1 MTEYDVAFGDGA
13 SNPISLRGMWSLG
26 DCILDE
32 EQPILIGHQIPDKVV
47 RRLRRCYQHRIKKG
61 QIRQTVCVLSLGRS
75 KNSPVFI
82 GVASRHPRLD
92 PQSITEQAR
101 RFAFGRAVGQLKTYL
116 EEEEKNGQTQSITH
130 TP

>member
-1 MTEYDVAFGDGA
+1 MTDFHPTAEG
-13 SNPISLRGMWSLG
+13 STLPITLVDMWPLV

-32 EQPILIGHQIPDKVV
+32 EQPVLASHQIPDKVV

-61 QIRQTVCVLSLGRS
+61 QIRQTVCVLSLGQS
-75 KNSPVFI
+75 KNSPIFI
-82 GVASRHPRLD
+82 GVASRHLRLD

>member
-1 MTEYDVAFGDGA
+1 MTDFHPTAEG
-13 SNPISLRGMWSLG
+13 STRPITLVDMWPLV

-32 EQPILIGHQIPDKVV
+32 ERPILIGHQIPDKVV
-47 RRLRRCYQHRIKKG
+47 RRLRRCYLHRMKRG

-75 KNSPVFI
+75 KNSPIFI
-82 GVASRHPRLD
+82 GVASRHLRLD

-101 RFAFGRAVGQLKTYL
+101 RFAFGRAVGQLKAYL

>member
-1 MTEYDVAFGDGA
+1 MTDFHPTAEG
-13 SNPISLRGMWSLG
+13 STLPITIVDMWPLA

-32 EQPILIGHQIPDKVV
+32 EQPVLASHQIPDKVV

-75 KNSPVFI
+75 KNSPIFI
-82 GVASRHPRLD
+82 GVASRHLRLD